1 MIVNGFCK
9 DVFRALSTGCAIDA
23 PRDVADG
30 VNALKGPERAATLA
44 THCQRRLDS
53 IVPDHIVPVPIG
65 GHITTS
71 GGQGL
76 ALELESRGC
85 EWVREAAGA

>member
-9 DVFRALSTGCAIDA
+9 DVFRALSTECAIDA
-23 PRDVADG
+23 PRDVADS
-30 VNALKGPERAATLA
+30 VDVLKGPERAATLA
-44 THCQRRLDS
+44 THCRRRPDS
-53 IVPDHIVPVPIG
+53 IVPDRVHEPSG
-65 GHITTS
+65 GHIATS

-76 ALELESRGC
+76 ALDLESRGC

>member
-9 DVFRALSTGCAIDA
+9 EVFRAPSTGCVIGA

-30 VNALKGPERAATLA
+30 VNALMGPERAAILA
-44 THCQRRLDS
+44 THCRRRLDS
-53 IVPDHIVPVPIG
+53 IVPDRVHVPSG
-65 GHITTS
+65 GHIATS

>member
-9 DVFRALSTGCAIDA
+9 DVFRAPSTECAIDV

-30 VNALKGPERAATLA
+30 VNALMGPERAATLA
-44 THCQRRLDS
+44 THCRRRLDS
-53 IVPDHIVPVPIG
+53 IVPDRVHVPSG
-65 GHITTS
+65 GRITTS

>member
-9 DVFRALSTGCAIDA
+9 EVFRAPSMGYVIDV

-30 VNALKGPERAATLA
+30 VNALMGPERAATLA
-44 THCQRRLDS
+44 THCQRRLDH
-53 IVPDHIVPVPIG
+53 IVPDRVHVPSG
-65 GHITTS
+65 GRIATS

>member
-9 DVFRALSTGCAIDA
+9 EVFRAPSMGYVIDA

-53 IVPDHIVPVPIG
+53 IVPDRVHVPSG

-76 ALELESRGC
+76 ALDLESRGC

>member
-9 DVFRALSTGCAIDA
+9 DVFRAPSTGCAIDA

-30 VNALKGPERAATLA
+30 VNALMGPERAAILV
-44 THCQRRLDS
+44 THCRRRLDS
-53 IVPDHIVPVPIG
+53 IVPDRVHVPSG
-65 GHITTS
+65 GRITTS

-76 ALELESRGC
+76 ALDLESRGC

>member
-9 DVFRALSTGCAIDA
+9 DVFRAPATECAIDA

-30 VNALKGPERAATLA
+30 VNALKGLERVATLA
-44 THCQRRLDS
+44 THCRRRL
-53 IVPDHIVPVPIG
+53 DHIVPDRVHVPSG
-65 GHITTS
+65 GHIATS

>member
-9 DVFRALSTGCAIDA
+9 DVFRAPSTGCVIDV

-30 VNALKGPERAATLA
+30 VNALKGPERAAILV
-44 THCQRRLDS
+44 THCRRRLDY
-53 IVPDHIVPVPIG
+53 IVPDRVHVPSG
-65 GHITTS
+65 GRIATS

>member
-9 DVFRALSTGCAIDA
+9 DVFRAPSTGCAIGA

-30 VNALKGPERAATLA
+30 VNALKGPERAAILA
-44 THCQRRLDS
+44 THCRRRLDS
-53 IVPDHIVPVPIG
+53 IVPDRVHVPSG
-65 GHITTS
+65 GRIATS

>member
-9 DVFRALSTGCAIDA
+9 DMFRALSTECAIDA

-30 VNALKGPERAATLA
+30 ANALKGPEQATILA

-53 IVPDHIVPVPIG
+53 IVPDRVHEPSG
-65 GHITTS
+65 GHIATS